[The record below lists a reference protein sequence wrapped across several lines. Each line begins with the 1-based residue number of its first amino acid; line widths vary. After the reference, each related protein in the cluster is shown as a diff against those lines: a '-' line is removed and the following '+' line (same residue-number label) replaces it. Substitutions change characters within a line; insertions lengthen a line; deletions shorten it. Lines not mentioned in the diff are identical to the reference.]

1 MQREIIINNTSGIN
15 DYDSGILF
23 GVSYILDHTKYCGMS
38 IDVLEVRGHEVDT
51 TNMVIGYVTIMALCN
66 GFNLEFKSMPS
77 FNRELKLFEFP

>member
-1 MQREIIINNTSGIN
+1 MIAVF
-15 DYDSGILF
+15 YF

-66 GFNLEFKSMPS
+66 GFNLEF
-77 FNRELKLFEFP
+77 NQCLRLIEN